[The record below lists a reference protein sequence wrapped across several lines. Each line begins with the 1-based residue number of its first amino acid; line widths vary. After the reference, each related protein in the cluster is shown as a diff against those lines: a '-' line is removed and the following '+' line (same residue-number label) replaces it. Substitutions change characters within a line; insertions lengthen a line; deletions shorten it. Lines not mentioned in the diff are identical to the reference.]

1 MDISQEGL
9 RTLAAVLRE
18 GTFDAAATALH
29 ITPSAVSQRI
39 KALESERNEKRRTL
53 FDAQDR
59 IDAQREDLIAG
70 IEAKL
75 AQKITV
81 DQVLAIRWVIE

>member
-39 KALESERNEKRRTL
+39 KALESSTGRVLVERTAPDP
-53 FDAQDR
+53 DAG
-59 IDAQREDLIAG
+59 A
-70 IEAKL
+70 
-75 AQKITV
+75 V
-81 DQVLAIRWVIE
+81 V

>member
-39 KALESERNEKRRTL
+39 KALESTACSATARSSRAASARP
-53 FDAQDR
+53 
-59 IDAQREDLIAG
+59 
-70 IEAKL
+70 
-75 AQKITV
+75 
-81 DQVLAIRWVIE
+81 